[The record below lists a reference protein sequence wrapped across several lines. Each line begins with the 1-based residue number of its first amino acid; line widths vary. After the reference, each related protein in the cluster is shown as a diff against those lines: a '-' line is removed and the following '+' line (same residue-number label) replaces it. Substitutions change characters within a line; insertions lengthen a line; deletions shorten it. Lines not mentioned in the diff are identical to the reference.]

1 MKAPALILYLSVIL
15 GATVNSAVHLNT
27 VMTQVGED
35 FSHWPSGSA
44 VAALAGSWVLLV
56 LAMALGVLLDERGR
70 KRERGAPDDE
80 TRVIVKTPRAGDHRV
95 TAKIV
100 VTNNPRRTDDDSS
113 DFELTL
119 D

>member
-1 MKAPALILYLSVIL
+1 MKAPAIVLYLSVIL

-27 VMTQVGED
+27 FMTQVGED

-56 LAMALGVLLDERGR
+56 LAIAFGVLLDERGR
-70 KRERGAPDDE
+70 ERERGDPDGE
-80 TRVIVKTPRAGDHRV
+80 TRVIVKTPQSGDHRV
-95 TAKIV
+95 SAKVV
-100 VTNNPRRTDDDSS
+100 VTNGPRQARDDSS
-113 DFELTL
+113 EFELTL